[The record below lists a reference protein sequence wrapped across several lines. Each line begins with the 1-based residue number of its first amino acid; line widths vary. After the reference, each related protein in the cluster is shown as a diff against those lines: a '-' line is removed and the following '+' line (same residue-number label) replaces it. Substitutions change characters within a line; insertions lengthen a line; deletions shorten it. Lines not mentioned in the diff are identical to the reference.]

1 MRGRKAKTLETKV
14 EIKNIGGRRA
24 AWAREMK

>member
-1 MRGRKAKTLETKV
+1 MICRKGTNSETRV

-24 AWAREMK
+24 AWARAMN